1 MRTEKYTFKI
11 GGTKMKEE
19 KISPKVIERLTKYL
33 RCLENL
39 PQEDYISSEELAEK
53 MGFTAAQVRKDL
65 SNFGEFGIRG
75 KGYQV
80 RTLYSDIEKILGV
93 NKTNN
98 VIILGMGRLGNA
110 LFSEPE
116 FTKESFNIVGIFDKA
131 EDKIGKECNGIK
143 IRDVKDLPYFMETK
157 EGIAMA
163 IITVPK
169 SVAQELADYLVKCGI
184 KAILNFAPIQLSV
197 PSDVVVENID
207 LYAKLQEL
215 NYWKERVM
223 DKVK

>member
-1 MRTEKYTFKI
+1 
-11 GGTKMKEE
+11 MKEE
-19 KISPKVIERLTKYL
+19 RISPKVIERLTKYL

-39 PQEDYISSEELAEK
+39 PQEDYISSEELADK

-80 RTLYSDIEKILGV
+80 RNLYADIEKILGV
-93 NKTNN
+93 HKTNN
-98 VIILGMGRLGNA
+98 VIIVGMGRLGNA

-116 FTKESFNIVGIFDKA
+116 FTKESFNIVGIFDNS
-131 EDKIGKECNGIK
+131 ENKIGTEVNGIK
-143 IRDVKDLPYFMETK
+143 IRDIK
-157 EGIAMA
+157 ELEHFISRKEDVNIA

-169 SVAQELADYLVKCGI
+169 SVAQELTDYLVKCGI
-184 KAILNFAPIQLSV
+184 KAILNFAPIKLDV
-197 PSDVVVENID
+197 PENVVVENID

-215 NYWKERVM
+215 NYWKERVL
-223 DKVK
+223 K